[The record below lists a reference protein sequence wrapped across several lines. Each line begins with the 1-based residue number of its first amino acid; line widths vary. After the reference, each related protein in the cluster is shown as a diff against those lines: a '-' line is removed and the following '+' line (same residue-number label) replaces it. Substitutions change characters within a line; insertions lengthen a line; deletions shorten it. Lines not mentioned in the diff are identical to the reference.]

1 MIGNRIKQI
10 RLDNGAKQRAFAE
23 ILNVTPSHVSM
34 VESGK
39 TNPSSALVGLICFT
53 FHINETWLRTG
64 EGCMDAF
71 NVSPDK
77 DEAFKNDPALHRQFI
92 SAEIWQKQRAALKR
106 LFAPSQLRLHELI
119 DMLSAQESQE
129 FLLILNAEIKAW
141 QKLDAHGRG
150 KLEARLE
157 DLLAQW
163 ISEVRATNAEMPDI
177 FSSPS
182 LSSDCDD
189 VDGEPLRKISLICVG
204 KSAAGTPIE
213 MVEWGFDYVN
223 VPDDGTVR
231 PDDYIVVASGD
242 SMIEADIQDGNLCVI
257 RPTPFVENG
266 QIALVAV
273 DGDSTIKR
281 FYIDKDGY
289 RLVPCNSS
297 HETQHYPRK
306 TEIRILG
313 RFIKVA
319 STED

>member
-1 MIGNRIKQI
+1 MMSTRIKQV
-10 RLDNGAKQRAFAE
+10 RLDNNLSQALFAKALQ
-23 ILNVTPSHVSM
+23 VSPQHISLL
-34 VESGK
+34 ENGK
-39 TNPSSALVGLICFT
+39 SNPSNMFIDHMCVV

-64 EGCMDAF
+64 EGCMDALNF
-71 NVSPDK
+71 FPDK
-77 DEAFKNDPALHRQFI
+77 DEAFKNDPALCQQLVT
-92 SAEIWQKQRAALKR
+92 AEIWQKQRTALKR

-182 LSSDCDD
+182 LASDCDD

-213 MVEWGFDYVN
+213 MVEWGFDHVD

-242 SMIEADIQDGNLCVI
+242 SMIEIGIQDGNFCVI

-319 STED
+319 SAED